1 METREKELLQRAGE
15 LFSREPRLIELPE
28 EGWAV
33 FVGDTHGDLEAS
45 ERVIARYL
53 RDGFVL
59 VFLGDYVDRGP
70 HSRENILFL
79 LERKVENPEQVF
91 LLMGN
96 HEGWQ
101 AAQFS
106 PADFWLSLEPEEAQL
121 YAETLIRLPLAA
133 VTANGIIA
141 LHGALPELPALEAL
155 NEVEPG
161 SAPWR
166 QITWGDWY
174 DAPGQAFGE
183 MWGRPGFGRD
193 YFEGLMHRYGKNVL
207 IRSHQPNAPLALF
220 ADRCITIFT
229 SSAYGQL
236 RGERTIALAP
246 LDPQRSIR
254 NLSDLQLERI

>member
-1 METREKELLQRAGE
+1 MEGRERELLQQASE
-15 LFSREPRLIELPE
+15 LLAREPRLIALPE

-53 RDGFVL
+53 REGFVL

-79 LERKVENPEQVF
+79 LEQKLKHPERVF

-106 PADFWLSLEPEEAQL
+106 PADFWLGLSSEEAQL
-121 YAETLIRLPLAA
+121 YAATLIKLPLAA
-133 VTANGIIA
+133 ATSNGIIA
-141 LHGALPELPALEAL
+141 LHGALPELPALKAV
-155 NEVEPG
+155 NEIEPG

-174 DAPGQAFGE
+174 DAPGHALGD

-193 YFEGLMHRYGKNVL
+193 YFEELMHRYRKEVL

-220 ADRCITIFT
+220 DDRCITIFT

-236 RGERTIALAP
+236 RGERTIAQAPLAP
-246 LDPQRSIR
+246 TYSIR
-254 NLSDLQLERI
+254 GLGDLQLEQI